1 MKKPMGPIT
10 RRKHEAR
17 NSELER
23 LHRLCR
29 EAAIEEAAKD
39 RERDNEINALLAA
52 AQEDVRPVW
61 RR

>member
-23 LHRLCR
+23 LHRLC
-29 EAAIEEAAKD
+29 AEEAV
-39 RERDNEINALLAA
+39 REREREKKLNDEITALLRPARKE
-52 AQEDVRPVW
+52 AQR
-61 RR
+61 

>member
-1 MKKPMGPIT
+1 MRKPMGPIT

-39 RERDNEINALLAA
+39 KQLNDEISAVLRIAREE
-52 AQEDVRPVW
+52 AQR
-61 RR
+61 